1 MKQSAGFSKAMI
13 TCRLDGALPQD
24 RTPGRDRLRPGEIAM
39 NKVSIMA
46 VCLALISLMP
56 IAAFAQKSIG
66 MANPAS
72 VHCGE
77 IGGRLVIRKDKAG
90 NEYGFCRLPKGRL
103 CEEWAL
109 FRDNKCIGPKV
120 AMRGK

>member
-1 MKQSAGFSKAMI
+1 M
-13 TCRLDGALPQD
+13 R
-24 RTPGRDRLRPGEIAM
+24 
-39 NKVSIMA
+39 NVSILA
-46 VCLALISLMP
+46 IGLALISSMS
-56 IAAFAQKSIG
+56 AAAGAQKPVG

-72 VHCGE
+72 VHCSE
-77 IGGRLVIRKDKAG
+77 IGGRLVIRKDRAG

-109 FRDNKCIGPKV
+109 FRDNKCVGPKA

>member
-1 MKQSAGFSKAMI
+1 MK
-13 TCRLDGALPQD
+13 
-24 RTPGRDRLRPGEIAM
+24 
-39 NKVSIMA
+39 KVSILVA
-46 VCLALISLMP
+46 SFAALSSLP
-56 IAAFAQKSIG
+56 FSASASAQKPVG

-90 NEYGFCRLPKGRL
+90 NEYGFCRLPNRRL

-109 FRDNKCIGPKV
+109 FRDNKCVGPKI
-120 AMRGK
+120 AMRRK

>member
-1 MKQSAGFSKAMI
+1 MK
-13 TCRLDGALPQD
+13 
-24 RTPGRDRLRPGEIAM
+24 
-39 NKVSIMA
+39 KVSILA
-46 VCLALISLMP
+46 TGLALISLMP
-56 IAAFAQKSIG
+56 FAAGAQKPVG

-72 VHCGE
+72 VHCSE
-77 IGGRLVIRKDKAG
+77 IGGRQAIRKDKAG

-109 FRDNKCIGPKV
+109 FRDNKCIGPKA

>member
-1 MKQSAGFSKAMI
+1 MK
-13 TCRLDGALPQD
+13 
-24 RTPGRDRLRPGEIAM
+24 
-39 NKVSIMA
+39 KVSILA
-46 VCLALISLMP
+46 AGFALISSMP
-56 IAAFAQKSIG
+56 FAAGAAAQKPVG

-90 NEYGFCRLPKGRL
+90 NEYGFCGLPNGRL

-109 FRDNKCIGPKV
+109 FRDNKCVGPKA
-120 AMRGK
+120 AMRRK

>member
-1 MKQSAGFSKAMI
+1 MK
-13 TCRLDGALPQD
+13 
-24 RTPGRDRLRPGEIAM
+24 
-39 NKVSIMA
+39 NVSILVA
-46 VCLALISLMP
+46 SLALVSP
-56 IAAFAQKSIG
+56 IPVAAGAAAQKPVG
-66 MANPAS
+66 VANPAS

-90 NEYGFCRLPKGRL
+90 NEYGFCRLPNGRL

-109 FRDNKCIGPKV
+109 FRDNKCVGPKA

>member
-1 MKQSAGFSKAMI
+1 MK
-13 TCRLDGALPQD
+13 
-24 RTPGRDRLRPGEIAM
+24 
-39 NKVSIMA
+39 NVSLLA
-46 VCLALISLMP
+46 ASLALIAVMP
-56 IAAFAQKSIG
+56 SAAGAAAQKPVG

-90 NEYGFCRLPKGRL
+90 NEYGFCRLPNRRL

-109 FRDNKCIGPKV
+109 FRDNKCVGPKA

>member
-1 MKQSAGFSKAMI
+1 MKKVPLLAASLAAM
-13 TCRLDGALPQD
+13 
-24 RTPGRDRLRPGEIAM
+24 
-39 NKVSIMA
+39 V
-46 VCLALISLMP
+46 LMP
-56 IAAFAQKSIG
+56 TDADTAPQKPVG

-77 IGGRLVIRKDKAG
+77 VGGRLVMRKDKAG
-90 NEYGFCRLPKGRL
+90 NEYGFCRLPNGRL

-109 FRDNKCIGPKV
+109 FRDNRCVGPKI

>member
-1 MKQSAGFSKAMI
+1 MK
-13 TCRLDGALPQD
+13 
-24 RTPGRDRLRPGEIAM
+24 
-39 NKVSIMA
+39 NVSILVA
-46 VCLALISLMP
+46 SLALVSSMP
-56 IAAFAQKSIG
+56 VAAGAAAQKPVG
-66 MANPAS
+66 VANPAS

-90 NEYGFCRLPKGRL
+90 NEYGFCRLPNGRL

-109 FRDNKCIGPKV
+109 FRDNKCVGPKT